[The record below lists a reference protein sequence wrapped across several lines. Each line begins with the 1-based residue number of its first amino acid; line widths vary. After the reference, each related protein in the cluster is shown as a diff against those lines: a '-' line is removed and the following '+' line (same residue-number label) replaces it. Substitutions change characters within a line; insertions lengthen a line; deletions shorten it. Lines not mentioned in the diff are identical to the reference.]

1 MQRIVIALFFLLI
14 SVLGLDRYS
23 TKIRSSF
30 QKETPLDEDFWRY
43 TSSGL
48 TPLSQKEEASSV
60 AQIYAGSLRINP
72 FGVLTSPKNNF
83 FDVQLLLAS
92 KSDPIHIQIQ
102 NDNQKSSLD
111 ISPTTYQ
118 IQNNGDWLPY
128 KGNFRLYVKNQQ
140 TWIQTG
146 AKNTR
151 IASYPIET
159 IELSSKVGTA
169 HITKMQLLDD
179 NYGIIYKR
187 DFSEQKQEGL
197 LRFLGLGIG
206 ALSGLLIF
214 FVTLRSS
221 AINTIFTSIFIYP
234 SIIWVF
240 STTPDQWSILIQ
252 KLYLTQ
258 TKTWELARYS
268 LYAGLI
274 PTLLGFGAVLS
285 FRPQG
290 RIDSLLSGQRSL
302 FLYVIFS
309 SIILYISNI
318 GQPPGLFLVWEFLF
332 LMLPLWLFR
341 STGINRYII
350 YNEIPTALLIIV
362 GGWGIGFFTAVLW
375 RLTVLLS
382 SISFFRKNKINRA
395 LDCIAITCLFIPI
408 SIETTVRSTYLNKA
422 WDVKTLSAKYN
433 QDDPSE
439 YLISM
444 YNESCGS
451 KAQKRNVVFIGGSS
465 TGGVFQFR
473 KTPHLFFAGQTH
485 TKLCAQLGMRFSL
498 NTKNYGRAAM
508 DTHIIA
514 QSFDNL
520 LHTTKADL
528 VVMYV
533 GNNDL
538 LTRKSPLSKKQ
549 LQQRM
554 DHWQSQISG
563 IKKYTSASRTIIGSS
578 LIFRQLDKSTKM
590 VVSVPTYD
598 AKENFETIAQIA
610 ANHNTHVLLLTEF
623 INPSVIQPVGKN
635 SDEIDINI
643 VFEEYAYIQ
652 ESIAQKYPHI
662 HFLDTWTRLTPF
674 VHEDLFI
681 DSNHLNMQGNKRVSD
696 VITPKMIEIL
706 TATQ

>member
-1 MQRIVIALFFLLI
+1 
-14 SVLGLDRYS
+14 
-23 TKIRSSF
+23 
-30 QKETPLDEDFWRY
+30 
-43 TSSGL
+43 
-48 TPLSQKEEASSV
+48 
-60 AQIYAGSLRINP
+60 
-72 FGVLTSPKNNF
+72 
-83 FDVQLLLAS
+83 
-92 KSDPIHIQIQ
+92 
-102 NDNQKSSLD
+102 
-111 ISPTTYQ
+111 
-118 IQNNGDWLPY
+118 
-128 KGNFRLYVKNQQ
+128 
-140 TWIQTG
+140 
-146 AKNTR
+146 
-151 IASYPIET
+151 
-159 IELSSKVGTA
+159 
-169 HITKMQLLDD
+169 
-179 NYGIIYKR
+179 
-187 DFSEQKQEGL
+187 
-197 LRFLGLGIG
+197 
-206 ALSGLLIF
+206 
-214 FVTLRSS
+214 
-221 AINTIFTSIFIYP
+221 
-234 SIIWVF
+234 
-240 STTPDQWSILIQ
+240 
-252 KLYLTQ
+252 
-258 TKTWELARYS
+258 
-268 LYAGLI
+268 
-274 PTLLGFGAVLS
+274 
-285 FRPQG
+285 
-290 RIDSLLSGQRSL
+290 
-302 FLYVIFS
+302 
-309 SIILYISNI
+309 
-318 GQPPGLFLVWEFLF
+318 
-332 LMLPLWLFR
+332 R

-451 KAQKRNVVFIGGSS
+451 KVQKRNVVFIGGSS

-578 LIFRQLDKSTKM
+578 LIFRQLDKS
-590 VVSVPTYD
+590 
-598 AKENFETIAQIA
+598 
-610 ANHNTHVLLLTEF
+610 
-623 INPSVIQPVGKN
+623 
-635 SDEIDINI
+635 
-643 VFEEYAYIQ
+643 
-652 ESIAQKYPHI
+652 
-662 HFLDTWTRLTPF
+662 
-674 VHEDLFI
+674 
-681 DSNHLNMQGNKRVSD
+681 
-696 VITPKMIEIL
+696 
-706 TATQ
+706 